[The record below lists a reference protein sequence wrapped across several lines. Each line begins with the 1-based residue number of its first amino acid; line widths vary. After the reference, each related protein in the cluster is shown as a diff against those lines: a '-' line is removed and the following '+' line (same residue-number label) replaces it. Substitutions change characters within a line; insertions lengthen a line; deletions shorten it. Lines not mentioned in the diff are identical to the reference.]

1 MAAITVAMITDLRN
15 RTNAGM
21 MDCKRALTQTEGNME
36 EAIKI
41 LREKGLAIQVKRADK
56 ESKQGSVAAAS
67 AADGKT
73 IALVE
78 VNSETD
84 FVANTDNFKNF
95 VKLVADTVLAKG
107 EDIGDSVKEEHMT
120 ICAQTGENVKISRAA
135 RYVQSGTGK
144 IGSYIHMGGKIGVL
158 VEVAC
163 GKEETVAR
171 EDFNQLVHDISLQIA
186 GLSPRFL
193 QSSEVPQADVD
204 AEIEIKLNAMK
215 EQKGKLPPENAL
227 EGIKKGMAQKFFS
240 EICLIDQL
248 FVKNGPGEKTTVK
261 QLVAKVAKDAG
272 DTIEIKRFV
281 RFQLGA
287 A

>member
-1 MAAITVAMITDLRN
+1 MAAITVAMITDLRA

-21 MDCKRALTQTEGNME
+21 MDCKKALTETGGDME
-36 EAIKI
+36 AAIKI

-56 ESKQGSVAAAS
+56 ESKQGIVAAVS
-67 AADGKT
+67 SADGKT
-73 IALVE
+73 VAMAE

-95 VKLVADTVLAKG
+95 VKLVADTVLEKG
-107 EDIGDSVKEEHMT
+107 EDLGDSIKEAHMT
-120 ICAQTGENVKISRAA
+120 ICAQTGENVKVTRAV
-135 RYVQSGTGK
+135 RYTQTGTGR
-144 IGSYIHMGGKIGVL
+144 IDSYIHMGGKVGVL
-158 VEVAC
+158 LEVGC
-163 GKEETVAR
+163 GKEETASSQAFI
-171 EDFNQLVHDISLQIA
+171 DLVHDIALQIA
-186 GLSPRFL
+186 ALAPRFL
-193 QSSEVPQADVD
+193 QSSEVPQADID

-215 EQKGKLPPENAL
+215 EQKGRLPPENAL

-240 EICLIDQL
+240 EICLVEQP
-248 FVKNGPGEKTTVK
+248 FVKNGPGEKTTIK

-272 DTIEIKRFV
+272 DTVEIKRFA